1 MPAAAMARDALGGQA
16 VRYVINGLAATA
28 VHYGVLRF
36 NIEVLHIPL
45 AAAANALAAVFGI
58 TASFL
63 GSRYFVF
70 RGRQGSLARQ
80 GSLFLL
86 VYALIAVLHAL
97 VMYLWADRLGLD
109 YRIGFVLATGMQ
121 MAISFIA
128 NRWVVFK

>member
-86 VYALIAVLHAL
+86 VYASIAVLHAL

>member
-1 MPAAAMARDALGGQA
+1 MAKDALGGQA

-86 VYALIAVLHAL
+86 VYASIAVLHAL

>member
-70 RGRQGSLARQ
+70 RGGQGSLARQ

-86 VYALIAVLHAL
+86 VYASIAVLHAL

>member
-1 MPAAAMARDALGGQA
+1 MPAAAMAKDALGGQA

-86 VYALIAVLHAL
+86 VYASIAVLHAL